1 MWFIIFGV
9 LQGVLATG
17 ALIYFWFT
25 MKFKHFKELGLPGPK
40 PKFPFGNI
48 SNVITRTRNITYDY
62 DDIYKQFKDKAP
74 FAGFFEFKA
83 PKILVID
90 PEIIKTVMIKS
101 FKNFHDSEFSQMV
114 SWFCLTPTDQ

>member
-1 MWFIIFGV
+1 MWFLIFGV
-9 LQGVLATG
+9 LATVY
-17 ALIYFWFT
+17 LIYYWF
-25 MKFKHFKELGLPGPK
+25 MIKFKHFEELGMPGPK

-62 DDIYKQFKDKAP
+62 EDIYKEFKDKAP

-90 PEIIKTVMIKS
+90 PETVKTVMVKS
-101 FKNFHDSEFSQMV
+101 FKNFHDNEFSQMV
-114 SWFCLTPTDQ
+114 RCFY